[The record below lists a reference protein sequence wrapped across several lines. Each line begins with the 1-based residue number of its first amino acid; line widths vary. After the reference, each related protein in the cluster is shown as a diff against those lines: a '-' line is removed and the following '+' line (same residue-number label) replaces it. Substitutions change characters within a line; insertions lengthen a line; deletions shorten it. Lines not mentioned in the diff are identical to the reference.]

1 MPKVFTAKGFAAAKK
16 KKANPQSTFK
26 KPTARGTAK
35 IKRKI
40 KSNAKKA
47 TTKGAI
53 SDYEQNRRKELKAY
67 KARTT
72 KKATPKKTAPK
83 GAISDYER
91 KRRAGLK
98 AYKKRTTTAPKG
110 TKTLKKAVNKVK
122 RYFK

>member
-72 KKATPKKTAPK
+72 KKATPKLT
-83 GAISDYER
+83 YEQ

>member
-53 SDYEQNRRKELKAY
+53 SDYE
-67 KARTT
+67 
-72 KKATPKKTAPK
+72 
-83 GAISDYER
+83 R